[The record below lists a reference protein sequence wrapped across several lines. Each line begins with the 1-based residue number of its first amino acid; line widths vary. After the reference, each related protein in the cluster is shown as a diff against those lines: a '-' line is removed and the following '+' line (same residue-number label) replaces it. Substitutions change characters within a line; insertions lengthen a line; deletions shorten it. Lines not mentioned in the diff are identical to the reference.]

1 MTEEREGLRGDEL
14 AHETPE
20 PGPAPEAPKGG
31 LRGEELADA
40 AGGVGEVPG
49 EQTPDAEL
57 AKNSPRGDGLA
68 EDA

>member
-1 MTEEREGLRGDEL
+1 MTEERE
-14 AHETPE
+14 
-20 PGPAPEAPKGG
+20 G